1 MYKKEAVMKKIWSIF
16 LRTCRNKKNIVTEIK
31 SLRGKLN
38 SILDTGEKASDTQ
51 KIGLNKSHRMQY
63 RLKRQKGHDRSQE
76 VEKTQ

>member
-38 SILDTGEKASDTQ
+38 SILDTGEKASDT
-51 KIGLNKSHRMQY
+51 
-63 RLKRQKGHDRSQE
+63 
-76 VEKTQ
+76 